1 MKRTKMLCRNYEFER
16 VFKKGR
22 FFNSKHLTLYV
33 RPRQDKQLMLGVTVA
48 KKVKGSVNRNQ
59 VKRWL
64 REIYR
69 QSEQEIAPGYDLILF
84 GRVPPDET
92 SYATLLNCWNK
103 VAKDAKIFYKDRVDQ
118 AD

>member
-1 MKRTKMLCRNYEFER
+1 MKRTRMLRMNYEFER

-22 FFNSKHLTLYV
+22 FFNTKHLTLYV
-33 RPRQDKQLMLGVTVA
+33 RPRQDQQLMLGVTVA

-59 VKRWL
+59 IKRWL

-69 QSEQEIAPGYDLILF
+69 HSEQEVVPGYDLILF
-84 GRVPPDET
+84 GRVSPTET
-92 SYATLLNCWNK
+92 NYAALLDCWHK
-103 VAKDAKIFYKDRVDQ
+103 VAKDAKIFYTDR